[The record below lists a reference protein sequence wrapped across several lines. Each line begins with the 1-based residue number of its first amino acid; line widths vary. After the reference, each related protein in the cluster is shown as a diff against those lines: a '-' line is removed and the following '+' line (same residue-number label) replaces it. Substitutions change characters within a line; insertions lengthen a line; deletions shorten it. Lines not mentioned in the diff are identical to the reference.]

1 MRCAVCHR
9 KIDSV
14 IPMFLFHSDEDN
26 RDKYACE
33 TCEDQFF
40 MAQATR
46 DSEAINYLRVYIDE
60 MPDGETKSKLT
71 KKLKEVISGQPT
83 SEYEKGRLPV
93 MFSNV
98 GGKIKGLAQVITWIG
113 IVASV
118 IGGIVLMS
126 KVSFIVGLLT
136 AVVGSLFS
144 WIGSLAL
151 YGFGQ
156 LVENS
161 DQCVYYLTSIDR
173 KKQA

>member
-9 KIDSV
+9 KIDFE
-14 IPMFLFHSDEDN
+14 PHMFLFHSDENN
-26 RDKYACE
+26 RDEYTCE
-33 TCEDQFF
+33 TCKEQFF
-40 MAQATR
+40 KAQAMR
-46 DSEAINYLRVYIDE
+46 DPEAINYLRVYIDE
-60 MPDGETKSKLT
+60 MPDGETKSKLAR
-71 KKLKEVISGQPT
+71 KLEG
-83 SEYEKGRLPV
+83 LPV

-136 AVVGSLFS
+136 AVVGALFS

>member
-1 MRCAVCHR
+1 MGSRGWQAGAKQCGLVLFPLSNVLVLLMMWW
-9 KIDSV
+9 SV
-14 IPMFLFHSDEDN
+14 ISARIGKAKLEEAQQAGKRKSRKSDN
-26 RDKYACE
+26 
-33 TCEDQFF
+33 
-40 MAQATR
+40 
-46 DSEAINYLRVYIDE
+46 VV
-60 MPDGETKSKLT
+60 LT
-71 KKLKEVISGQPT
+71 ITEIRIEEEVI
-83 SEYEKGRLPV
+83 

-126 KVSFIVGLLT
+126 NVGFITGLLT

-161 DQCVYYLTSIDR
+161 DQCVYYLTSIDH